1 MDFGFPNFFGF
12 AYNEDQ
18 KKVLQLL
25 KESKGKKSAK
35 VILMSAPSFVVD
47 FDYDSFVQKMKG
59 LGFDKVTEL
68 TFGAKI
74 VNIYYHKYIKE
85 NKLNQ
90 EKFIAT
96 VCPASVELIKNKY
109 PYLKRFLLPFDSP
122 MIVMAKVLKKNYPK
136 SKIVFASPCVAKK
149 FEAKNTIYKNKPLI
163 DAVLTFSELKQIVAK
178 EKPKKIGA
186 SHKFDSFY
194 NDFTKIYPLSGG
206 LGATLNKNGILTEK
220 EMISCDG
227 FKKISR
233 VFDKQLNKTF
243 FDVLFCE
250 GGCIGGNGV
259 SSHLPIL
266 IKKQKVLSYRN
277 KAKKEIINKNQ
288 QGINKYFK
296 GIDFSR
302 EF

>member
-1 MDFGFPNFFGF
+1 MDFGFPDFFGF

-18 KKVLQLL
+18 NKVLQLL
-25 KESKGKKSAK
+25 KESKGIKPTK
-35 VILMSAPSFVVD
+35 VILMSAPSFVID
-47 FDYDSFVQKMKG
+47 FSYDSFVQKMKG

-74 VNIYYHKYIKE
+74 VNQVYHEYIKK
-85 NKLNQ
+85 NKNTQ

-109 PYLKRFLLPFDSP
+109 PYLKSSLLPFDSP
-122 MIVMAKVLKKNYPK
+122 MVVMAKVLKKNYPK

-149 FEAKNTIYKNKPLI
+149 VEAKRTFYKNKPLI
-163 DAVLTFSELKQIVAK
+163 DAVITFSELKQIVAK
-178 EKPKKIGA
+178 ERPKKLGT

-233 VFDKQLNKTF
+233 VFDKHLNKTF

-259 SSHLPIL
+259 SSKLPL
-266 IKKQKVLSYRN
+266 LMKKQKVLTYRN
-277 KAKKEIINKNQ
+277 KAKKETMDKNQ
-288 QGINKYFK
+288 GLNKYFK

>member
-1 MDFGFPNFFGF
+1 MDFGLPSFFGF
-12 AYNEDQ
+12 AYSEDQ
-18 KKVLQLL
+18 EKVLQLI
-25 KESKGKKSAK
+25 KESKRKNAPKL
-35 VILMSAPSFVVD
+35 VLMCAPSFIVD
-47 FDYDSFVQKMKG
+47 FKYDTFVKTVKG

-74 VNIYYHKYIKE
+74 VNQCYHKYIKE
-85 NKLNQ
+85 NKNKQ

-122 MIVMAKVLKKNYPK
+122 MIVMAKILKKNYPK
-136 SKIVFASPCVAKK
+136 YKIVFASPCYAKK
-149 FEAKNTIYKNKPLI
+149 MEAKNAKYKNNPLI
-163 DAVLTFSELKQIVAK
+163 DAVITFAELKQIIAK
-178 EKPKKIGA
+178 EKPKETNN

-206 LGATLNKNGILTEK
+206 LGQTLNKHGILKEN

-233 VFDKQLNKTF
+233 VFDKNLNKTF

-250 GGCIGGNGV
+250 GGCIGGNGIV
-259 SSHLPIL
+259 SKMPIL
-266 IKKQKVLSYRN
+266 LKKRKVISYRN
-277 KAKKEIINKNQ
+277 KAKREPMDKK

>member
-1 MDFGFPNFFGF
+1 MDFGFKDFFGF
-12 AYNEDQ
+12 AYSTDQ
-18 KKVLQLL
+18 EKVLALL
-25 KESKGKKSAK
+25 KESKSKKGSK
-35 VILMSAPSFVVD
+35 VLLMTAPSFVVD
-47 FDYDSFVQKMKG
+47 FGYDSFVQKMKG

-74 VNIYYHKYIKE
+74 VNQCYHNYIKD
-85 NKLNQ
+85 KKTKQ

-122 MIVMAKVLKKNYPK
+122 MVAMGKVMKKNYPHH
-136 SKIVFASPCVAKK
+136 KIIFASPCFAKK
-149 FEAKNTIYKNKPLI
+149 IEAKNAKYKGKELI
-163 DAVLTFSELKQIVAK
+163 DAVITFAELKQIVAK
-178 EKPKKIGA
+178 EKPKIIET

-206 LGATLNKNGILTEK
+206 LGETLNKKGILTK
-220 EMISCDG
+220 SEMISCDG
-227 FKKISR
+227 LNKISK
-233 VFDKQLNKTF
+233 VFNKNLNKTF
-243 FDVLFCE
+243 FDVLFCN
-250 GGCIGGNGV
+250 GGCIGGNGIA
-259 SSHLPIL
+259 SKLPLL
-266 IKKQKVLSYRN
+266 IKKRKVLSYRN
-277 KAKKEIINKNQ
+277 KAKRETMDKN